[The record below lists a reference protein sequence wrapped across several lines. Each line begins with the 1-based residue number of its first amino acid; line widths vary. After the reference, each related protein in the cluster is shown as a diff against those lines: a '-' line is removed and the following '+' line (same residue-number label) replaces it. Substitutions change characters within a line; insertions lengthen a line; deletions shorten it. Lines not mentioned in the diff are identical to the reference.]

1 MIEYQ
6 VYQQSKDNTS
16 SGKRGVRRKRGVRG
30 KRHLCIDL
38 PASCFQ
44 TAFVNFNEAAEAF
57 AMSLSDS
64 RHRKF
69 AYQYFEYLQDIA
81 RGSQPPTRPHAN
93 GNPNSRLI
101 IVELER
107 LFNCHFFRPEHQLS
121 LPS

>member
-16 SGKRGVRRKRGVRG
+16 SRKRGVRG

-44 TAFVNFNEAAEAF
+44 TAYVNFNEAAEAF

-64 RHRKF
+64 RRRKF

-81 RGSQPPTRPHAN
+81 RGSQLPTRPHAN

-107 LFNCHFFRPEHQLS
+107 LFNYHFSDVFSRD
-121 LPS
+121 

>member
-1 MIEYQ
+1 MIEHQ
-6 VYQQSKDNTS
+6 VYQQPWDTS
-16 SGKRGVRRKRGVRG
+16 SGKRVVRRRRQL
-30 KRHLCIDL
+30 RIDL
-38 PASCFQ
+38 PASSFQ
-44 TAFVNFNEAAEAF
+44 TAYLNFNEAAQAF

-107 LFNCHFFRPEHQLS
+107 LFNCHFFRPEH
-121 LPS
+121 PP

>member
-6 VYQQSKDNTS
+6 VYKGSRNMS
-16 SGKRGVRRKRGVRG
+16 SGKQAVRRKRQ
-30 KRHLCIDL
+30 LCIDL

-44 TAFVNFNEAAEAF
+44 TACVNFNEAAKAF

-107 LFNCHFFRPEHQLS
+107 LFNCHFFRPEH
-121 LPS
+121 PP